1 MAQSL
6 RNKYL
11 SNGSRLGYPNNPS
24 QPQETGIGPSTAAVK
39 STLHDLYSY
48 DGNPTINQV
57 EPRFD
62 NTGGI
67 TKLPSPTQLQSF
79 TGPSNLLA
87 AGAGFNQYNN
97 RSTYDSFVLAQG
109 AGVEGFVDRIESSGN
124 TFLRSS

>member
-6 RNKYL
+6 RNKFL
-11 SNGSRLGYPNNPS
+11 SNGSRLGYPNNPA
-24 QPQETGIGPSTAAVK
+24 QPQETGIGPSSADRL

-48 DGNPTINQV
+48 DGTPDV
-57 EPRFD
+57 PGPRFP
-62 NTGGI
+62 NSTRKGVGP
-67 TKLPSPTQLQSF
+67 LPSPTDLQAF

-109 AGVEGFVDRIESSGN
+109 AGVEGFVDRIDSSGN
-124 TFLRSS
+124 TFLR